1 MKVSF
6 WSPSCNDCA
15 VTSNLACISILFSN
29 MYPFKSLII
38 ENHLQRNK
46 IKDLIHFKSNYNYVC
61 ENKNYYER
69 YTGMNSILYD
79 LSLMHNTYHKR
90 EPCLEDLV
98 KMLEN
103 VTEEILC
110 ECLFYISTDNRTNKM
125 LFELGINKHIRIILK
140 ASELFA
146 DLTFIDTGNS
156 NVLGT
161 KEVLDEADLIIVNL
175 SQDPNE
181 LHNFFK
187 NYYSILSRSFILISK
202 YDKKSY
208 YNLKKITQT
217 YLLDKSNVATIPY
230 NAEYKEA
237 LRSGKLIGFLINN
250 FNCKKCNQNYYFMSE
265 TIKATEKIYN
275 IISSLTRSPK

>member
-1 MKVSF
+1 
-6 WSPSCNDCA
+6 
-15 VTSNLACISILFSN
+15 
-29 MYPFKSLII
+29 
-38 ENHLQRNK
+38 
-46 IKDLIHFKSNYNYVC
+46 
-61 ENKNYYER
+61 
-69 YTGMNSILYD
+69 
-79 LSLMHNTYHKR
+79 
-90 EPCLEDLV
+90 
-98 KMLEN
+98 MLEN

-187 NYYSILSRSFILISK
+187 NYYSILSRTFILISK

-208 YNLKKITQT
+208 YNLKK
-217 YLLDKSNVATIPY
+217 
-230 NAEYKEA
+230 
-237 LRSGKLIGFLINN
+237 
-250 FNCKKCNQNYYFMSE
+250 
-265 TIKATEKIYN
+265 
-275 IISSLTRSPK
+275 